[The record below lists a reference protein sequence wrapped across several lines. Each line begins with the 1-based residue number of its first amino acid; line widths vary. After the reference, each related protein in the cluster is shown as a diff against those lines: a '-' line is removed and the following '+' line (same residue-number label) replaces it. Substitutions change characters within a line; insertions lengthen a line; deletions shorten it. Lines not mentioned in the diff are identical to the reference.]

1 MDKSGLVAEV
11 PRVQNVDKDCPGSN
25 VMVMAPVWCITRMDI
40 PGAAWEAEQCSCKAV
55 DFGRFIVAEIMF
67 LSVILSCF

>member
-1 MDKSGLVAEV
+1 LCLSPFPIPAYVL
-11 PRVQNVDKDCPGSN
+11 RWYCPGSN